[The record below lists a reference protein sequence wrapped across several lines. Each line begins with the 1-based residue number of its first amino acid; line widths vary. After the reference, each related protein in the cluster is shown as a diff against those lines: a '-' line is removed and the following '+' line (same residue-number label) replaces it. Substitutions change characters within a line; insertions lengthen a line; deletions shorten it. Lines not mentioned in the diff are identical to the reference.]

1 MKNKRTFFIVLT
13 VTAFVLAACA
23 LSPALTKSL
32 PAATPPQTAPAETPT
47 GNNSPTAG
55 PFLNSSATPP
65 AGMIPTLAIIP
76 QGEVVF
82 TLNKQLYRISAQKD
96 SQPENISTALDKLS
110 PGADDWINISADGQ
124 WLLISSERFDPEC
137 KGWACLTIVSA
148 DLTHTEVLKSGG
160 AALHAVFSAVGPT
173 CVVYVASGG
182 PHGQDLWIIKRQAG
196 GWSDPKLLTAASTYP
211 NNIIP
216 LLSADEQKVLFT
228 CSNDAYAASDSG
240 VCEVGA
246 DGSGY
251 RMLVN
256 GGMHT
261 TSNST
266 VNLRH
271 AAYAADG
278 SVVFEG
284 DWQGE
289 QVWRMVPGGAP
300 ALINAN
306 LHNDNSPCALPGG
319 WVASLWLER
328 PGGSSLHELKIMS
341 LDGKEYWVLMQN
353 QDISDIGIGCGK

>member
-1 MKNKRTFFIVLT
+1 MLM
-13 VTAFVLAACA
+13 VTAFVLAACS
-23 LSPALTKSL
+23 LSPSLTKSL
-32 PAATPPQTAPAETPT
+32 PAATPPQTAPAGNTT
-47 GNNSPTAG
+47 GNHSPTAG
-55 PFLNSSATPP
+55 PSVNSSPTPP
-65 AGMIPTLAIIP
+65 AGMNPTLAIIP

-82 TLNKQLYRISAQKD
+82 TLNKQLYRISAQKN
-96 SQPENISTALDKLS
+96 SQPENISTALDKLA
-110 PGADDWINISADGQ
+110 PGADEWINISADGR

-137 KGWACLTIVSA
+137 KGWACLAIVSA
-148 DLTHTEVLKSGG
+148 DLTHTEVLKNGG

-173 CVVYVASGG
+173 SVVYVASGG
-182 PHGQDLWIIKRQAG
+182 PHAQDLWIIKRQSG
-196 GWSDPKLLTAASTYP
+196 GWSDPRLLTAASTYP

-228 CSNDAYAASDSG
+228 CSNDAYAASDSN

-251 RMLVN
+251 RVVVN
-256 GGMHT
+256 GGMHAA
-261 TSNST
+261 SNPT

-284 DWQGE
+284 DWLGE
-289 QVWRMVPGGAP
+289 QVWRMAPGSAP
-300 ALINAN
+300 ALINAD
-306 LHNDNSPCALPGG
+306 LHNDNSPCTLPGG

-341 LDGKEYWVLMQN
+341 PDGKDYWVLVQN